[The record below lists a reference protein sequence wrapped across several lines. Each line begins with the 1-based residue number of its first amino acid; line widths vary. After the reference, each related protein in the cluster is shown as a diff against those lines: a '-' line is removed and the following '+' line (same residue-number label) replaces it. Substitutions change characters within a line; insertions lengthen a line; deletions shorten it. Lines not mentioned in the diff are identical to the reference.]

1 MNLYKTFNKIYNVL
15 YVLSIAFI
23 VLMLALNTNDVFISE
38 NKMIIIQIII
48 SAVLVFA
55 NILSLISE
63 FVFYFKNGSSHFL
76 DKYEYKLTIYYE
88 ATRSL
93 FGIFSVLSYMLDVLN
108 FDKLFIA
115 SAIIAL
121 ISLLLSFFS
130 WYKKRAY
137 LSQSNSKGVL

>member
-1 MNLYKTFNKIYNVL
+1 MNLYKTFNKIYNIL
-15 YVLSIAFI
+15 YVISIAFI
-23 VLMLALNTNDVFISE
+23 ALAFALNINDEYISK
-38 NKMIIIQIII
+38 NIMIIIQIII
-48 SAVLVFA
+48 SAILIFA

-115 SAIIAL
+115 SAIITL
-121 ISLLLSFFS
+121 ISLLLSFYS

>member
-15 YVLSIAFI
+15 YVLSITFTVLAF
-23 VLMLALNTNDVFISE
+23 ALNINDEYISK
-38 NKMIIIQIII
+38 NIMIIIQIII
-48 SAVLVFA
+48 SAILIFA

-121 ISLLLSFFS
+121 ISLLLSFYS